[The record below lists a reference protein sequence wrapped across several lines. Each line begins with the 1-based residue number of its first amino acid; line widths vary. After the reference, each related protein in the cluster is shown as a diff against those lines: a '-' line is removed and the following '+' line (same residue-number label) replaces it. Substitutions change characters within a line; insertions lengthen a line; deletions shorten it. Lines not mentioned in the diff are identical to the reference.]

1 MSLFNGLIAAVF
13 SCLFAFLSGCTV
25 EPFYRQVSQGSTSA
39 ISLLYGG
46 TSEKIST
53 GLSEKFAAIVIEEA
67 SDHFSQMVRN
77 HLLFLLYGHGG
88 KPSSI
93 PLYQLSLQTSVF
105 TRTSFEIDIDNDQE
119 GDVRGHPSV
128 GTIVSKASYLLKTMN
143 NELIAKGAG
152 TMRASF
158 DRLRQEYATVQ
169 AEKNAQKRVAEELA
183 ERIFMLLAKDLAK
196 NSSF

>member
-1 MSLFNGLIAAVF
+1 MSLFNGLSVAVF

-25 EPFYRQVSQGSTSA
+25 EPLYRQVSQGSTSA
-39 ISLLYGG
+39 ISLLHGG

-53 GLSEKFAAIVIEEA
+53 GLSEKFAAIVIEEP

-88 KPSSI
+88 KPSV

-119 GDVRGHPSV
+119 GDGRGHPSV
-128 GTIVSKASYLLKTMN
+128 GTIVSRASYLLKTMN

-152 TMRASF
+152 TIRASF

-196 NSSF
+196 NSSL